1 MNDSISSFD
10 QIVSNELHEPLVRLC
25 AQLASEGA
33 VAEHE
38 FFNQIV
44 LMLSPPRSEI
54 TVLEAIFQLSN
65 CAFLNYEYSFEAT
78 EQIDKILERAI
89 SLSEVMSADSRQW
102 LRWSMRALSSPSI
115 QRLLIISQS
124 KKSHIEV
131 RGILVCD
138 HSRNIFD

>member
-65 CAFLNYEYSFEAT
+65 CAFLNYEY
-78 EQIDKILERAI
+78 
-89 SLSEVMSADSRQW
+89 
-102 LRWSMRALSSPSI
+102 LSSPSI

-138 HSRNIFD
+138 HSRNILD